1 MFFKDK
7 FFFCYMLFFSV
18 ACGSSVAFFF
28 CCFLFFPDVVHS
40 FGVLDR
46 CFLIGVFM
54 SVVCFQECFD
64 IDLIGDLLC
73 DFDW

>member
-1 MFFKDK
+1 M
-7 FFFCYMLFFSV
+7 CCVFSV
-18 ACGSSVAFFF
+18 DFCFF
-28 CCFLFFPDVVHS
+28 CCVYVFSAVFMFFCCFFLFFPDVLHS
-40 FGVLDR
+40 YGVLDR

-54 SVVCFQECFD
+54 CVCFQECFD

>member
-1 MFFKDK
+1 MLFFKDK
-7 FFFCYMLFFSV
+7 FFLLYVFFSCV
-18 ACGSSVAFFF
+18 WFF
-28 CCFLFFPDVVHS
+28 CCLFFLLFFFVFPDVVHS

-54 SVVCFQECFD
+54 CVCFQECFD